1 MIYLLWWF
9 GMKKNII
16 KCVIA
21 AIVIAAIGGL
31 IYAGVK
37 INGDKKDLDKHLV
50 EITVKE
56 LQEKIEK
63 EETFILVITQT
74 NCSHCEAFKPVL
86 KDVFKEYDITGYEL
100 NTANIAD
107 EEKDVYTDLVPNVN
121 GTPTT
126 VFFKKGEETT
136 VTNRLVGEVKRDKVV
151 SRLRSLGYIQD
162 KE

>member
-1 MIYLLWWF
+1 
-9 GMKKNII
+9 MKKNII

-21 AIVIAAIGGL
+21 AVVIAAIGGL

-37 INGDKKDLDKHLV
+37 INGDKKSLDKHLV
-50 EITVKE
+50 EITIKE

-63 EETFILVITQT
+63 EDTFILIITQT

-86 KDVFKEYDITGYEL
+86 KDVLKEYDIIGYEI

-107 EEKDVYTDLVPNVN
+107 EDKDLYSELVPNVN

-126 VFFKKGEETT
+126 VFFKKGEEIT
-136 VTNRLVGEVKRDKVV
+136 VSNRLVGEVKRDKVV

>member
-1 MIYLLWWF
+1 MVIWNE
-9 GMKKNII
+9 KNII

-107 EEKDVYTDLVPNVN
+107 EEKDLYTDLVPNVN

>member
-1 MIYLLWWF
+1 
-9 GMKKNII
+9 MKKNII

-56 LQEKIEK
+56 LQKKIEK

-107 EEKDVYTDLVPNVN
+107 EEKDLYTDLVPNVN